1 MSETDKPEE
10 TPAETVDEPAAEEV
24 AEEVT
29 EEVAEEVIEEAAE
42 PEVTKNK
49 RGAGVAWLA
58 LLVAVIAAAGSGYT
72 VYSSWQDRGA
82 EANAGQ
88 SEAALR
94 SRIADTQQA
103 IDGLEQQLEQLGDR
117 DADLS
122 AQIAAVGDD
131 VDQRVRLL
139 DSLPS
144 RMSSLEQSLASLQGL
159 SAGARD
165 TLLVAEAEYYM
176 QIANAQLQLA
186 GNPELAAMA
195 LTMADDRIVQIA
207 NPALTD
213 VRRTLSDE
221 LAALEVMENPDVEG
235 ATLTLASLSR
245 VVESLPLRQETDEA
259 DEEAAEADAEVSA
272 VDRAWGSVKGVFSNL
287 VTVTRT
293 DDQARPLLA
302 PDAVYFLRTNLS
314 LQLQAARLALLRG
327 EKSIY
332 EQSLHDASAWIEEY
346 FDTDSQQVQSTL
358 QTLAEIRDGTF
369 AVDAPDISQS
379 LRLLRQFRTLNESA
393 Q

>member
-1 MSETDKPEE
+1 MTETDKPEE
-10 TPAETVDEPAAEEV
+10 TPVEAAEEAV
-24 AEEVT
+24 AEAAPAEEVPADD
-29 EEVAEEVIEEAAE
+29 VVEAAE
-42 PEVTKNK
+42 EPRAAK
-49 RGAGVAWLA
+49 RKHGTGVAWLA

-72 VYSSWQDRGA
+72 FYTNWQGRGA
-82 EANAGQ
+82 DSNADQ
-88 SEAALR
+88 ALAALR
-94 SRIADTQQA
+94 SRVADTQDTLA
-103 IDGLEQQLEQLGDR
+103 GFEQQLEQLGNEGAGL
-117 DADLS
+117 DAR
-122 AQIAAVGDD
+122 IAAVGDD
-131 VDQRVRLL
+131 VEQRVRLL

-165 TLLVAEAEYYM
+165 TLLLAETEYYM

-186 GNPELAAMA
+186 GNPDLAAMA

-213 VRRTLSDE
+213 VRRVLSDE
-221 LAALEVMENPDVEG
+221 LAALEVMEKPDIEG

-245 VVESLPLRQETDEA
+245 VVESLPLRQETAEDA
-259 DEEAAEADAEVSA
+259 EEQIEADAEA
-272 VDRAWGSVKGVFSNL
+272 GALDRAWSSVKGVFTNL

-327 EKSIY
+327 EKTIY
-332 EQSLHDASAWIEEY
+332 EQSLDDASSWITEY
-346 FDTDSQQVQSTL
+346 FDTETQQVQSTL
-358 QTLAEIRDGTF
+358 QTLSEIRDGTF

>member
-1 MSETDKPEE
+1 MTEKDKPEE
-10 TPAETVDEPAAEEV
+10 TPVETVEEALAEEVVEETVEPAAS
-24 AEEVT
+24 
-29 EEVAEEVIEEAAE
+29 E
-42 PEVTKNK
+42 PRATKAK
-49 RGAGVAWLA
+49 RGGGVAWLA
-58 LLVAVIAAAGSGYT
+58 LLIALIAAAGSGYT
-72 VYSSWQDRGA
+72 FYNSWQGQGEDAGA
-82 EANAGQ
+82 DQALTALEGRVADTRDTI
-88 SEAALR
+88 AALER
-94 SRIADTQQA
+94 
-103 IDGLEQQLEQLGDR
+103 QLEQLGDR
-117 DADLS
+117 DAGLD
-122 AQIAAVGDD
+122 ARIAAVGED

-165 TLLVAEAEYYM
+165 TLLLAESEYYM

-186 GNPELAAMA
+186 GNPDLAAMA

-213 VRRTLSDE
+213 VRRALSDE
-221 LAALEVMENPDVEG
+221 LAALDVVEKPDIEG

-245 VVESLPLRQETDEA
+245 VVESLPLQQETAEDEA
-259 DEEAAEADAEVSA
+259 ETAEVDAEAGP
-272 VDRAWGSVKGVFSNL
+272 VDRAWSSVKGVFSNL

-293 DDQARPLLA
+293 DDQARPLMA

-327 EKSIY
+327 EKVIY
-332 EQSLHDASAWIEEY
+332 EQSLDDASSWIEEY
-346 FDTDSQQVQSTL
+346 FDTESQQVQSTL
-358 QTLAEIRDGTF
+358 QTLTEVRDGTF
-369 AVDAPDISQS
+369 AVEAPDISQS